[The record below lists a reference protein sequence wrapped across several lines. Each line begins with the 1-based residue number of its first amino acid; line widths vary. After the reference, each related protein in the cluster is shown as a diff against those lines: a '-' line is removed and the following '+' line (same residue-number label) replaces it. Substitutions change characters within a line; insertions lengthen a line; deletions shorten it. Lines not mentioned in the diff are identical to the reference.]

1 MVMLCEKGPMN
12 RRDALAAL
20 TLAPWVPGLQRA
32 GASTPD
38 AARHVIDH
46 FETVRVKVNHRGDWV
61 LLRTRTTSG
70 LTGMGDCSQS
80 GNDARTMTLVGQYL
94 EALRGRSI
102 FEIEWLRQWSREEI
116 ASNGRPATVAL
127 SAIEQSLWDLQGQAL
142 GVPTYQ
148 LFGGRLR
155 SQVRQYANIN
165 RMTTD
170 RTPKGFAQ
178 SAEQAVTANF
188 DAVKMAPFDGTPA
201 AAGAARTAFIQRGVE
216 CARAV
221 RGVLGSARDLLVDVH
236 SVLTLSEGLDLLTAL
251 EPLRLYWLEEVTPAE
266 PLANLA
272 AINKAAPMTTAG
284 GEALYGLPAFYRYAA
299 AGAVDV
305 LMPDAKWCGGM
316 LELRKIAAMAEAMGL
331 RVSPHGPASP
341 VGNLAV
347 AHLCTALP
355 NIEINEFAFAEA
367 PWRAELIDPPEAF
380 DRGHLTVSDRP
391 GFGARLNDALIRR
404 LAQ

>member
-1 MVMLCEKGPMN
+1 MN
-12 RRDALAAL
+12 RRHALAAL
-20 TLAPWVPGLQRA
+20 AIGPWLPNPRKSDTRPA
-32 GASTPD
+32 GAG
-38 AARHVIDH
+38 RHAIDG
-46 FETVRVKVNHRGDWV
+46 FETFRVKVNHRGDWI

-80 GNDARTMTLVGQYL
+80 GNDARAMTLVSQYL

-102 FEIEWLRQWSREEI
+102 FDIEWLRQWSREEI
-116 ASNGRPATVAL
+116 ARSGRPAAVAL

-142 GVPTYQ
+142 GVPVYQ

-155 SQVRQYANIN
+155 ARIRQYANIN

-170 RTPKGFAQ
+170 RTPVGFAR
-178 SAEQAVTANF
+178 SAEQALAAGF
-188 DAVKMAPFDGTPA
+188 DAVKMAPFDGRPT
-201 AAGAARTAFIQRGVE
+201 AAGAARTAFIQQGVE

-221 RGVLGSARDLLVDVH
+221 RAVLGPARDLLVDAH
-236 SVLTLSEGLDLLTAL
+236 SVMTLDEGLRLVTAL
-251 EPLRLYWLEEVTPAE
+251 EPLKLYWLEEVTPAE

-284 GEALYGLPAFYRYAA
+284 GESLYGVPAFYRYAA

-305 LMPDAKWCGGM
+305 LMPDAKFCGGM
-316 LELRKIAAMAEAMGL
+316 LELRKVAAMAEALGL

-347 AHLCTALP
+347 SHLCAALP

-367 PWRAELIDPPEAF
+367 PWRAELIDPPEAL
-380 DRGHLTVSDRP
+380 DRGHLAVSDRP